1 MIIWLIGMSGAGK
14 TTIGERLFFELKR
27 SDPSTV
33 FVDGDVIREI
43 FLIPYQT
50 IQLKV
55 VDKMHKGFQSFASFS
70 THNR

>member
-1 MIIWLIGMSGAGK
+1 MIIWLIGMSGAGRNDYWR
-14 TTIGERLFFELKR
+14 GLFFELKR

-43 FLIPYQT
+43 LIPYQT

-55 VDKMHKGFQSFASFS
+55 GDEMHKGFRNFASFS